1 MLLLNIQSLEE
12 IDMRIFT
19 KSALTVNTFARFFQ
33 RGFGLKIDELSHT
46 SKGCD
51 SNITDS
57 KWEWKFN
64 HRL

>member
-57 KWEWKFN
+57 K
-64 HRL
+64 